1 MMRRHLAWIVLV
13 FAVMALHPPGTVF
26 AGWETGA
33 KAGFETNVNR
43 SVVDGES
50 DTCLNAYGAYLR
62 RGDGEHRLD
71 WTFSAVLEGV
81 AYAKT
86 VGLDY
91 GSVSLAPGAIY
102 VVRPGWTVSI
112 SPFLQAK
119 TVRDSDQS
127 SRAFGARADLR
138 QEFPE
143 KLYLGEFF
151 SYIDSRANV
160 DTYSYRE
167 VATGALFGVNWTSA
181 TFTEI
186 GYRYSHGDSFLSVG
200 TISSTSGGGGGGGA
214 GPGGGGSG
222 YQGGTAPRFSST
234 FGNDVVKDL
243 VDTHSVEISA
253 GIDWTR
259 SLFSVAN
266 FAWQAT
272 RGDVGTARS
281 LSGYAGIGYRF

>member
-1 MMRRHLAWIVLV
+1 MMRRSIYWITWVLAG
-13 FAVMALHPPGTVF
+13 MALLPPGNVF

-50 DTCLNAYGAYLR
+50 DTYLLGYGAYLR

-71 WTFSAVLEGV
+71 WTFSAMLEGA
-81 AYAKT
+81 AYAKAD
-86 VGLDY
+86 GMDY
-91 GSVSLAPGAIY
+91 GSVSLAPGAIC
-102 VVRPGWTVSI
+102 VVRPGWVINI

-119 TVRDSDQS
+119 TVRDTDQS
-127 SRAFGARADLR
+127 SLAFGARADLR
-138 QEFPE
+138 QEFRE

-160 DTYSYRE
+160 DTYSYSE
-167 VATGALFGVNWTSA
+167 VAAGALFGVNWTSA

-200 TISSTSGGGGGGGA
+200 TVSSSSGGGGGG
-214 GPGGGGSG
+214 PGFQGGSS
-222 YQGGTAPRFSST
+222 PRFSST

-243 VDTHSVEISA
+243 VGTHAVEISA

-259 SLFSVAN
+259 ALFSVAN

-272 RGDVGTARS
+272 RGDVGTASS

>member
-1 MMRRHLAWIVLV
+1 MIRRNLSWILWGV
-13 FAVMALHPPGTVF
+13 AVMVLLPHGKVS

-33 KAGFETNVNR
+33 KAGFESNVNR

-50 DTCLNAYGAYLR
+50 DTYLLGYGAYLL

-71 WTFSAVLEGV
+71 WTFSAVFEGV
-81 AYAKT
+81 AYAKAD
-86 VGLDY
+86 GMDY
-91 GSVSLAPGAIY
+91 GSVSLSPGAIY
-102 VVRPGWTVSI
+102 VVRPGWTVNI

-119 TVRDSDQS
+119 TVQDTDQS
-127 SRAFGARADLR
+127 SWAFGARADLR

-143 KLYLGEFF
+143 KLYLGEFL
-151 SYIDSRANV
+151 SYTDSRANA
-160 DTYSYRE
+160 DTYSYSE

-200 TISSTSGGGGGGGA
+200 TDASSSGGGGGG
-214 GPGGGGSG
+214 PGF
-222 YQGGTAPRFSST
+222 QGGTARRFSST

-259 SLFSVAN
+259 SVFSVAS

-281 LSGYAGIGYRF
+281 MSGYAGVGYRF

>member
-1 MMRRHLAWIVLV
+1 MRRSLSFIVWV
-13 FAVMALHPPGTVF
+13 FAAMALLSPGNVS

-33 KAGFETNVNR
+33 KAGFETNINR

-50 DTCLNAYGAYLR
+50 DTYLLGYGAYLR

-81 AYAKT
+81 AYAKAD
-86 VGLDY
+86 GMDY

-102 VVRPGWTVSI
+102 VVRPGWTVNV
-112 SPFLQAK
+112 SPFLQTK
-119 TVRDSDQS
+119 TVRDTDQS
-127 SRAFGARADLR
+127 SWAFGARADLR
-138 QEFPE
+138 QEFME

-151 SYIDSRANV
+151 SYIDSRAHV

-167 VATGALFGVNWTSA
+167 VATGALFGVNWTSS

-200 TISSTSGGGGGGGA
+200 TISSSSVGSAGGGAGSGGGG
-214 GPGGGGSG
+214 PGF
-222 YQGGTAPRFSST
+222 QGGTAPRFSST

-281 LSGYAGIGYRF
+281 RSGYAGIGYRF